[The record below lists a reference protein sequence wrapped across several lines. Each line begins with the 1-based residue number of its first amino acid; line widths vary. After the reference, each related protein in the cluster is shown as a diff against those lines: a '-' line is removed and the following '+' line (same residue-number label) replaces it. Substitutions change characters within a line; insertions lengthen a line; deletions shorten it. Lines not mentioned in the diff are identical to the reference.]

1 MVPRH
6 HRGPE
11 LMVWPHVGVML
22 FMLCRVGVT
31 SEPTVLQRELT
42 EDDKVLVLAS
52 DGACALRL
60 TVC

>member
-1 MVPRH
+1 
-6 HRGPE
+6 
-11 LMVWPHVGVML
+11 MVWPHVGVML